1 MPRGVA
7 HDHEA
12 KKAAL
17 RKGAAAYFAANGYNR
32 ASMSNLA
39 RSCGVSKALLYH
51 YYDSKEALLFD
62 ILNEHL
68 SSLLTVVACAQ
79 SGGLKV
85 VVHSILTA
93 YADADAEH
101 KLQLDALNA
110 LPDHMQGPLI
120 GLQRQL
126 VEKMGAALAAERRF
140 EPDRQRALTMSV
152 FGILNW
158 FYMWHRP
165 DKGLS
170 RSEYADLAT
179 EFILGGLHAIR

>member
-17 RKGAAAYFAANGYNR
+17 RKGAAAYFAAQGYTR

-51 YYDSKEALLFD
+51 YYSSKEALLYD
-62 ILNEHL
+62 ILKEHL
-68 SSLLTVVACAQ
+68 SSLLSVVTCAQ
-79 SGGLKV
+79 PGGLKAV
-85 VVHSILTA
+85 IHAILTA

-101 KLQLDALNA
+101 KLQLDALST
-110 LPDHMQGPLI
+110 LPDHMQRPLI

-126 VEKMGAALAAERRF
+126 VEKMGAALAAERSF
-140 EPDRQRALTMSV
+140 EPDRLRALTMSV

-170 RSEYADLAT
+170 RTEYADLAT
-179 EFILGGLHAIR
+179 DFILGGLHAVR

>member
-7 HDHEA
+7 RDHDA

-17 RKGAAAYFAANGYNR
+17 RKGAASYFAAHGYNR
-32 ASMSNLA
+32 AAMSSVA

-68 SSLLTVVACAQ
+68 SSLLSVVTFAQ
-79 SGGLKV
+79 ADGLKAL
-85 VVHSILTA
+85 VHAILTA

-101 KLQLDALNA
+101 KLQLDSMST
-110 LPDHMQGPLI
+110 LPEDMQEPLI

-126 VEKMGAALAAERRF
+126 VQKMGAALVAERWF

-170 RSEYADLAT
+170 RSEYAELAT
-179 EFILGGLHAIR
+179 DFILGGLHAIR